1 MMSKDIQK
9 TVASLLKDVVVRNR
23 DIVTRRFGLKNG
35 KKETL
40 ESIGRGYGITRER
53 VRQIE
58 DFSLKQLSKL
68 SDGNANVVFYVNW
81 TRELLES
88 KGGVLLEKDLFKAFS
103 GQESDSPTN
112 ASLLFI
118 LSVDNSLV
126 RFPENEEY
134 QPFWASDPSKLDS
147 FKNSAAML
155 VKTLEKTGNVVPSSE
170 LADFAKRN
178 SLDNLEACLSISKLV
193 NKNIFEQVGL
203 ISWSEVKP
211 RGVKD
216 KAYLVLK
223 RNNSPK
229 HFVEIARLINEVNF
243 SNKKANIQTVH
254 NELIKDSRF
263 VLVGRG
269 MYALSEWG
277 YSAGTVKDIL
287 VDILKKSSKPMLK
300 ASLIAKVKDARIV
313 KENTI
318 VLNLQDSKT
327 FSKKDD
333 GTYVLRK
340 A

>member
-1 MMSKDIQK
+1 MVSKDIQK
-9 TVASLLKDVVVRNR
+9 TVALLLKDVVTRNR
-23 DIVTRRFGLKNG
+23 DIITRRFGLKNG

-58 DFSLKQLSKL
+58 EFTLKQLLKL
-68 SDGNANVVFYVNW
+68 SDGNPNVASYVNW
-81 TRELLES
+81 ARELLES
-88 KGGVLLEKDLFKAFS
+88 RGGVLPEKDLFKAFS
-103 GQESDSPTN
+103 GQESDSPIN
-112 ASLLFI
+112 ASLFFI
-118 LSVDNSLV
+118 LSTGDNLIRS
-126 RFPENEEY
+126 PENEEF
-134 QPFWASDPSKLDS
+134 QSFWASNSQNSDL
-147 FKNSAAML
+147 FKNSAAMF
-155 VKTLEKTGNVVPSSE
+155 VKTLERNNSVVPLSE
-170 LADFAKRN
+170 IADFAKRN
-178 SLDNLEACLSISKLV
+178 SLDNIESCLSISKLV
-193 NKNIFEQVGL
+193 NKNIFGQVGL
-203 ISWSEVKP
+203 VSWSEVKP

-229 HFVEIARLINEVNF
+229 HFVEIARLINEANF

-287 VDILKKSSKPMLK
+287 VDILRKSQKPMLK

-327 FSKKDD
+327 FSKKED
-333 GTYVLRK
+333 GTYSLRK

>member
-118 LSVDNSLV
+118 LSVDNSLI
-126 RFPENEEY
+126 RSPENEEY
-134 QPFWASDPSKLDS
+134 QSFWASDPSKLDS

>member
-118 LSVDNSLV
+118 LSVDNSSV